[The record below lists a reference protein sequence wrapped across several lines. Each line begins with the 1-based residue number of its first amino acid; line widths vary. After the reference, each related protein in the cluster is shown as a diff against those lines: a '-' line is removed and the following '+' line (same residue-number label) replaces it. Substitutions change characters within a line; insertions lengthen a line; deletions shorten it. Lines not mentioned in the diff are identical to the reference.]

1 MITNVDN
8 IKLGAQQTTNT
19 NCTHNALLTAY
30 QYLAML
36 SAVVWLGCC

>member
-1 MITNVDN
+1 MITSVDN

-30 QYLAML
+30 LYLAML